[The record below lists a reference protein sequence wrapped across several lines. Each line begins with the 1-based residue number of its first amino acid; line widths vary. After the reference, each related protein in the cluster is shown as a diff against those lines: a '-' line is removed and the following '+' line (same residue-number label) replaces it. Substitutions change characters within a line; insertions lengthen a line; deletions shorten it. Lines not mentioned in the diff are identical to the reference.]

1 MFAHIMHSPGRGSA
15 DMVAVTSF
23 LETSLHPHPHPN
35 DAAAAA
41 HSAPGQPEGSKE
53 GGEVRP
59 AAVSHL
65 FI

>member
-1 MFAHIMHSPGRGSA
+1 
-15 DMVAVTSF
+15 MVAVASF
-23 LETSLHPHPHPN
+23 LETSLHPHPN

-65 FI
+65 FIS